1 MRRRNFISS
10 IILLAIA
17 MAIILEAKKLPFGT
31 LGSPNMGFFPLILG
45 TLLAILSVILFGQ
58 ATKEKGEGSILT
70 GVTSGS
76 WKKIGLAAVALFAFA
91 FLFEFLGYMIST
103 FLLIAFLS
111 LAIGSQKWWLAIL
124 AAFISSVV
132 SYLIF
137 GLLLGASLPA
147 GILGV

>member
-1 MRRRNFISS
+1 M
-10 IILLAIA
+10 
-17 MAIILEAKKLPFGT
+17 
-31 LGSPNMGFFPLILG
+31 
-45 TLLAILSVILFGQ
+45 
-58 ATKEKGEGSILT
+58 
-70 GVTSGS
+70 
-76 WKKIGLAAVALFAFA
+76 ALFAFA